1 MSARFSW
8 RDLLLTLGILLGAMG
23 LCLLIRLLDA
33 GDIYVS
39 MIFLLAVV
47 LIARVTDGYL
57 YGVVSSVVNVFLV
70 NYVFTYPYMSFNFTI
85 SGYPLTF
92 VSMLAVSVITSTLTS
107 QIKEQEKV
115 RLAAEHERI
124 RGNLLRAVSHDLRT
138 PLTSIL
144 GASSAILEDEGQL
157 DEAGRRALVSGIQE
171 DAQWL
176 LRMVENLLSI
186 TRIGDRVG
194 PISKQLEPA
203 EEVIGAALGKIHKRY
218 PGWAIQVSAPEEL
231 LMVPMDVLLIEQV
244 LINLME
250 NAIRH
255 GVTAKHIALTVKR
268 SGDDALFSVE
278 DDGQGIAPEQLPHLF
293 EGALPSGQS
302 SDANRGMGIG
312 LSVCRS
318 IIKAHGGRMW
328 AQNREGS
335 GAALRFTL
343 PLEEKRHE

>member
-8 RDLLLTLGILLGAMG
+8 RDVLITLGVLVSAMG
-23 LCLLIRLLDA
+23 LCLLIRLLDD

-39 MIFLLAVV
+39 MLFLLSVL
-47 LIARVTDGYL
+47 LIARLTDGYL
-57 YGVVSSVVNVFLV
+57 YGAVSSVISVFLV
-70 NYVFTYPYMSFNFTI
+70 NYVFTYPYMAFNFTI

-92 VSMLAVSVITSTLTS
+92 ASMLAVSVITSTLTS

-124 RGNLLRAVSHDLRT
+124 RGNLLRAISHDLRT
-138 PLTSIL
+138 PLTGIL
-144 GASSAILEDEGQL
+144 GASSALMEDSGHLGDQ
-157 DEAGRRALVSGIQE
+157 DRRALAAGIQE

-186 TRIGDRVG
+186 TRIDDRVRR
-194 PISKQLEPA
+194 IIKQPEPA
-203 EEVIGAALGKIHKRY
+203 EEVIGAALSKIHKRY
-218 PGWAIQVSAPEEL
+218 ADREIQVSAPSSL

-244 LINLME
+244 LINLLE

-255 GVTAKHIALTVKR
+255 SVTARHITLTLR
-268 SGDDALFSVE
+268 RAGEYALFSVE
-278 DDGQGIAPEQLPHLF
+278 DDGRGIAREQLPHLF
-293 EGALPSGQS
+293 DGIPPSGQS
-302 SDANRGMGIG
+302 SDSTRGMGIG
-312 LSVCRS
+312 LSVCMS

-328 AQNREGS
+328 AQNREEG

-343 PLEEKRHE
+343 PLEEERHE